1 MEIIL
6 WLAAMLGNIAEA
18 IGTIALLIIH
28 AKGVIEDAIQAR
40 AIQRRGS
47 GD

>member
-1 MEIIL
+1 MELIL
-6 WLAAMLGNIAEA
+6 WLTALLGNIAAA

-28 AKGVIEDAIQAR
+28 AKGGIEDANQER
-40 AIQRRGS
+40 AVQPRGS

>member
-1 MEIIL
+1 MELIL
-6 WLAAMLGNIAEA
+6 WLTALIGNIAAA

-28 AKGVIEDAIQAR
+28 AKGVIEDDNQER
-40 AIQRRGS
+40 AIQHRGS